1 MVVTTVVLAVPI
13 LAAAVVLV
21 LTVEVVDDVFDTTV
35 GSDDGIGFPS
45 FVCSFKTCEEDQ
57 HIEKYTDDTIIRR
70 QYQVTFS

>member
-1 MVVTTVVLAVPI
+1 MTACNNNGSYEPTKFIFGAATTFLAAVVTTVVLAVPI

-45 FVCSFKTCEEDQ
+45 LVCSFKT
-57 HIEKYTDDTIIRR
+57 
-70 QYQVTFS
+70 

>member
-21 LTVEVVDDVFDTTV
+21 LTLEVVDDVFDTTV

-45 FVCSFKTCEEDQ
+45 FVCSFRTCEEI
-57 HIEKYTDDTIIRR
+57 HI
-70 QYQVTFS
+70 